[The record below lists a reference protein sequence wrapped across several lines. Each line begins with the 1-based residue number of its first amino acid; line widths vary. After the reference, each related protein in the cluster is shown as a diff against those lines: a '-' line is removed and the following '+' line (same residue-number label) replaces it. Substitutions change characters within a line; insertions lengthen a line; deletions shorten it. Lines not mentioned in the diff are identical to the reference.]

1 MKHWQETAASLSEV
15 ARLTEAGKRAAV
27 ATVIRIR
34 GSAYR
39 RPGAKLLVREDGT
52 TSGSVSGGCL
62 EADVREVALTVMRD
76 GRPRLLH
83 YDTSSDDRVVF
94 GLGLGCNGAVDIF
107 VQLASTP
114 AFARSA
120 GRISEL
126 LGGDEAFS
134 VTTVLGGD
142 AAGRT
147 LVVAADGAPSGSTG
161 DPALDEKVAR
171 RAAELMRRGEAAVHE
186 TDALQLFTEVLTPPP
201 RLVVF
206 GAGDD
211 ALPLARYAQDVGFRV
226 AVVDHRPA
234 ALSDGQFPDEIR
246 RFTLRP
252 EQGVSTLPLGPRTFA
267 VVKTHSLGLDREWVR
282 KLLRTEVP
290 YIGVLGPR
298 ARIEEIL
305 RQVEAARD
313 GRVFG
318 PVGLD
323 VGTDGPEQVAVS
335 VVAELLAVKAGR
347 AGRHLRDREG
357 PIHAP

>member
-1 MKHWQETAASLSEV
+1 VKHWQETARSLSEV

-27 ATVIRIR
+27 ATVVRIR

-62 EADVREVALTVMRD
+62 EADVREVALTVLRG

-94 GLGLGCNGAVDIF
+94 GLGLGCNGAVDVF
-107 VQLASTP
+107 VQSASMP

-120 GRISEL
+120 ARIREL
-126 LGGDEAFS
+126 LGGDEPFS
-134 VTTVLGGD
+134 ITTALDGD

-147 LVVAADGAPSGSTG
+147 LVVAAEGAPSGSAG
-161 DPALDEKVAR
+161 DPALDEEVAR
-171 RAAELMRRGEAAVHE
+171 LAAELTRRGETAVHE
-186 TDALQLFTEVLTPPP
+186 LDGLRLFTEVLTPPP

-211 ALPLARYAQDVGFRV
+211 AVPLARTAQDVGFRV

-234 ALSDGQFPDEIR
+234 ALADERYPDEIR
-246 RFTLRP
+246 RFALRP
-252 EQGVSTLPLGPRTFA
+252 EHGVGTLPLGARTFA

-282 KLLRTEVP
+282 MLLRTEVP

-298 ARIEEIL
+298 ARIEELL
-305 RQVEAARD
+305 RQLEAARD
-313 GRVFG
+313 GRIFG

-323 VGTDGPEQVAVS
+323 LGTDGPEQVAVS
-335 VVAELLAVKAGR
+335 VVAELLAVVAGR